1 MHWLHGAPR
10 GSLRRCALFLAT
22 PRLHASAHH
31 GAPSCPQVRP
41 LPRKAA
47 PRARTRVER
56 TPHPETLAN
65 GLDAEVHHWRPVC
78 AHHGACDRG
87 LRVPP
92 MAWRR
97 AGPVLACTCP
107 SRRPG
112 SPFTFGR
119 LHARAHLGAWARRVH
134 LGAEM
139 CVCNPPTA
147 GAVPGERRTE
157 LAPFRDE
164 RRAGRAPFRAGLE
177 SSRPPLGRLHLES
190 SLSGDCI
197 SSRPVFEIASRV
209 VPVLAPRTCS
219 HVGMTCTLHTT
230 IPVGLVAV
238 RQPLP
243 SDWLRFVNLSHRD
256 SIVSVWRSP
265 SHKCL

>member
-1 MHWLHGAPR
+1 
-10 GSLRRCALFLAT
+10 
-22 PRLHASAHH
+22 
-31 GAPSCPQVRP
+31 
-41 LPRKAA
+41 
-47 PRARTRVER
+47 
-56 TPHPETLAN
+56 
-65 GLDAEVHHWRPVC
+65 
-78 AHHGACDRG
+78 
-87 LRVPP
+87 VPP

-112 SPFTFGR
+112 SPCTFGR

-139 CVCNPPTA
+139 GVCNPPTA
-147 GAVPGERRTE
+147 GAVPGERRAE

-197 SSRPVFEIASRV
+197 SSRPRACTSDVQ
-209 VPVLAPRTCS
+209 PRGNDLYTS
-219 HVGMTCTLHTT
+219 HYNSHRIGCGSSTSP
-230 IPVGLVAV
+230 IGLVAV

-243 SDWLRFVNLSHRD
+243 S
-256 SIVSVWRSP
+256 
-265 SHKCL
+265 

>member
-1 MHWLHGAPR
+1 V
-10 GSLRRCALFLAT
+10 
-22 PRLHASAHH
+22 
-31 GAPSCPQVRP
+31 Q
-41 LPRKAA
+41 
-47 PRARTRVER
+47 
-56 TPHPETLAN
+56 
-65 GLDAEVHHWRPVC
+65 
-78 AHHGACDRG
+78 
-87 LRVPP
+87 P

-112 SPFTFGR
+112 SPCTFGR
-119 LHARAHLGAWARRVH
+119 LHARAHLGAWTRRVH

-139 CVCNPPTA
+139 GVYNPPTTS
-147 GAVPGERRTE
+147 AVPGERRAE
-157 LAPFRDE
+157 LAPFRVE

-190 SLSGDCI
+190 SRLRDCI
-197 SSRPVFEIASRV
+197 SSRPRARTSDVQIASRV

-230 IPVGLVAV
+230 IPIGLVAV

-243 SDWLRFVNLSHRD
+243 SDWLRFGNLSDRIGCG
-256 SIVSVWRSP
+256 SSTSPIVIQSSARGGRPLTSAYSMHVLISSPGLTLPQVRVWLWESVSFRCAW
-265 SHKCL
+265 CGY

>member
-22 PRLHASAHH
+22 PRQHAIAHH

-65 GLDAEVHHWRPVC
+65 GLDAEVHPWRPVC

-112 SPFTFGR
+112 SPCTFGR

-139 CVCNPPTA
+139 GVCNPPTA
-147 GAVPGERRTE
+147 GAVPGERRAE

-209 VPVLAPRTCS
+209 VLSGDCISDRPRARTLDVQPRGNDLYTS
-219 HVGMTCTLHTT
+219 HYNSHRIGRVSSTSP
-230 IPVGLVAV
+230 IGLVAV

-243 SDWLRFVNLSHRD
+243 S
-256 SIVSVWRSP
+256 
-265 SHKCL
+265 